1 MAKCA
6 MDRYLHLQGRAGR
19 HGRGPWLR
27 ISAFV
32 HYSIDECIDCQARI
46 ERKILRRALLAAGAR
61 SRGLTCRGTKYPAQF
76 RDMNKFAIG
85 CGVVLVILLFIAVV
99 AALALGGSYNRLV
112 RLQQS
117 VDQSW
122 AQVQN
127 VYQRRA
133 DLIPNLVNT
142 VSGAANFEKST
153 LVEVTNAR
161 ASVGRVQT
169 QIDPNKAPTD
179 AAQLEKFQA
188 AQGELSNA
196 LSRLLVVVERYPELK
211 ANQNFLSLQ
220 AQLEGTE
227 NRISV
232 ERGNFNKTVQDYNVA
247 VRSFPTNLI
256 AGMLGFA
263 PRPFFTAQPG
273 AEKPPPV
280 QFNFGTPA
288 PAPAAT
294 AAP

>member
-1 MAKCA
+1 
-6 MDRYLHLQGRAGR
+6 
-19 HGRGPWLR
+19 
-27 ISAFV
+27 
-32 HYSIDECIDCQARI
+32 
-46 ERKILRRALLAAGAR
+46 
-61 SRGLTCRGTKYPAQF
+61 
-76 RDMNKFAIG
+76 MNKFAIG
-85 CGVVLVILLFIAVV
+85 CGVVVAIVLFIVVV
-99 AALALGGSYNRLV
+99 AALAIGGSYNRLV
-112 RLQQS
+112 RLQQG

-169 QIDPNKAPTD
+169 QLDPNKAPTD

-188 AQGELSNA
+188 AQGQLSNA

-232 ERGNFNKTVQDYNVA
+232 ERGNFNKTVQDYNIA
-247 VRSFPTNLI
+247 VRSFPTNLV
-256 AGMLGFA
+256 ARTLGFA
-263 PRPFFTAQPG
+263 DRPYFRPPPG
-273 AEKPPPV
+273 AERAPAV
-280 QFNFGTPA
+280 QFGTPA
-288 PAPAAT
+288 PAAPAAT
-294 AAP
+294 ASP